1 MDLQEEDHIRP
12 QVILTSSPLLSRCS
26 RLLSAPDRSALLGSA
41 RPRRLHL
48 DQVRDG
54 SARALRAPVML
65 SAVKMEGHEAPDW
78 SGFYS
83 EEVGEL
89 STQTRPE
96 QKAQKVADDKVCEKV
111 SDVTF
116 KYKKANTQQRR

>member
-1 MDLQEEDHIRP
+1 MRVGPAGGGSHP
-12 QVILTSSPLLSRCS
+12 SSGHPHLLFSSSLSRSS

-48 DQVRDG
+48 DQVKDG

-89 STQTRPE
+89 WTPSRPE
-96 QKAQKVADDKVCEKV
+96 PKPAKVGADKVYEKV
-111 SDVTF
+111 SDR
-116 KYKKANTQQRR
+116 KCDI